1 MNCVFFSD
9 GVQKEMVREVGGGR
23 GEVEEGFTSV
33 RRTFWKWKII
43 MEFELVKRSPKAM
56 LEGLRGVNR

>member
-1 MNCVFFSD
+1 MKMNCVFFSD

-33 RRTFWKWKII
+33 RRTFGSEKSSWNLNWCKG
-43 MEFELVKRSPKAM
+43 RPKPC
-56 LEGLRGVNR
+56 